1 MKIRSVLLGTAAIA
15 GLTTAGYAADLG
27 VVTSLDV
34 CDSLSLSG
42 LAISS
47 DENCLQISGN
57 ISFEY
62 DYGNYNNRANNGV
75 ILYGPFERTEKSG
88 SQKYATTLLGGSGVN
103 DSAVDLDLWLKFV
116 ATADSDFGPATATL
130 KLVNNNWGNAS
141 QGNGTTTIAIKEA
154 WVGVGDTTKLMAG
167 YKGSI
172 FNNGDDTP
180 LNYLGLFN
188 SSQVSTGVGFYDGV
202 GTGGMSIQVTSDLG
216 NGLMIG
222 GGLENLDTATTGSA
236 STPTVTVVGVLSYAG
251 DGLTA
256 HLSGAMDERSV
267 WNVHAGFTGTFDK
280 VKVVGAIAADNN
292 YGENGGLWWNAL
304 GSASID
310 LDMFTLAGSAE
321 ATADGEWGVGASLT
335 ATVSD
340 GVKVNLAGRY
350 LTNTEDGNDYV
361 AQIEAG
367 VSAAVTEAITLS
379 GSVGAYNNV
388 YTGPSSFTHP
398 AESGTDYYGKVE
410 LSWNPKGGFASSAS
424 LEVHSTGAYKAVF
437 KASKSIN

>member
-34 CDSLSLSG
+34 CDSLSISG
-42 LAISS
+42 LTISS
-47 DENCLQISGN
+47 DDNCLQISGN

-62 DYGNYNNRANNGV
+62 DYGNYNDLNNDQA
-75 ILYGPFERTEKSG
+75 ILYGPFERTRDGGPSNYKF
-88 SQKYATTLLGGSGVN
+88 ATTLLGGTHRN

-130 KLVNNNWGNAS
+130 KLVNNNWNFS
-141 QGNGTTTIAIKEA
+141 GTTTIAIKEA

-188 SSQVSTGVGFYDGV
+188 SSQVSTGVGFYDSV

-222 GGLENLDTATTGSA
+222 GGIENLNTPHSGFPHVTT
-236 STPTVTVVGVLSYAG
+236 VGVLSYSG

-256 HLSGAMDERSV
+256 HVSGAFDQHQD
-267 WNVHAGFTGTFDK
+267 WNIHAGFTGTFDK
-280 VKVVGAIAADNN
+280 VKVVGAIAADND
-292 YGENGGLWWNAL
+292 YGSKAGIWWNAL
-304 GSASID
+304 GSVSID
-310 LDMFTLAGSAE
+310 LDMFTLAGSVE
-321 ATADGEWGVGASLT
+321 ATSVNEWGAGASLT

-340 GVKVNLAGRY
+340 GVKLNVGGRY
-350 LTNTEDGNDYV
+350 FTNTASGIYI
-361 AQIEAG
+361 AQVEAG

-379 GSVGAYNNV
+379 GSIGAYQDNDP
-388 YTGPSSFTHP
+388 G
-398 AESGTDYYGKVE
+398 ADYASDFYGKGQ

-424 LEVHSTGAYKAVF
+424 LEVHSSGAYKAVF